1 VTHPPSPE
9 QQAVLD
15 RIAAQRERLHAR
27 CVARQKLAAQSA
39 TAEGASLQDVPW
51 LAKAA
56 VFVRE
61 HPGVLAAVAGA
72 ALAAGPRRALRWAGV
87 VLPLLLRVRR

>member
-1 VTHPPSPE
+1 MIHPPSPE

-27 CVARQKLAAQSA
+27 RVARQKLAAQSA
-39 TAEGASLQDVPW
+39 AAEGSSLQDVPW

-56 VFVRE
+56 VFARE

-72 ALAAGPRRALRWAGV
+72 ALAAGPRRVLRWAGV